1 MNSPFT
7 FRPVYNR
14 MLILLFLGV
23 LFLPLLKMIL
33 SPESRWSTA
42 EQRVLAP
49 RPTPPTTIKQMG
61 TFFSQ
66 TDNYFKDHFGFRD
79 NFIRS
84 YQHEMEKRF
93 NQIGVNAPVLKGLD
107 GWYFFTGDKVLEDF
121 RGETP
126 LSQEQLEQWL
136 AAQEKKA
143 RWLQQQGI
151 RYILAAGPD
160 KQSIYPEYL
169 TENALEVKGVSRFEQ
184 MLTALDQH
192 LPPYLVNLH
201 SVLRQAKG
209 EKNLY
214 YKNDTHW
221 NILGGYLAFQAI
233 FYRIAEM
240 FPTTAFKTSFAF
252 TDDVPGIKGNTGHYG
267 DLARMLMKEKEL
279 AEPSPKLQKFQP
291 CGHLLP
297 FTYHLSNITS
307 DPGRPSFVKG
317 CNQAE
322 LTAVVFRD
330 SFLVALEPFFSEN
343 FKKVVYLWKE
353 YDQKNIE
360 EIMTSFKPD
369 IVIETT
375 VERFLFNSV
384 MPQPER
390 QPEK

>member
-1 MNSPFT
+1 MNTPFT
-7 FRPVYNR
+7 FRPVYNW

-23 LFLPLLKMIL
+23 LFLPPLKMII

-49 RPTPPTTIKQMG
+49 RPTLPTTIKQLG

-79 NFIRS
+79 NFIHS

-107 GWYFFTGDKVLEDF
+107 GWYFLTADKVLEDF

-143 RWLQQQGI
+143 AWLKQHGI
-151 RYILAAGPD
+151 AYILAAGPD

-169 TENALEVKGVSRFEQ
+169 TENAMEVKGVSRFEQ

-221 NILGGYLAFQAI
+221 NMLGGYLAFQAI
-233 FYRIAEM
+233 FKRIAEM
-240 FPTTAFKTSFAF
+240 FPTQTFKTDFALS
-252 TDDVPGIKGNTGHYG
+252 DDVEGIKGNPAHYG
-267 DLARMLMKEKEL
+267 DLARMLMKEEEL
-279 AEPSPKLQKFQP
+279 AETSPRFKTFQP
-291 CGHLLP
+291 CGHRLP
-297 FTYHLSNITS
+297 FPYHLSNFTPT
-307 DPGRPSFVKG
+307 PGRISFAKG
-317 CNQAE
+317 CQQAE

-330 SFLVALEPFFSEN
+330 SFMVALEPFFSEN
-343 FKKVVYLWKE
+343 FKKVIYLWKE

-369 IVIETT
+369 IVIEIT

-384 MPQPER
+384 MPHPGS

>member
-1 MNSPFT
+1 MKTTFT
-7 FRPVYNR
+7 FGPVYNR
-14 MLILLFLGV
+14 ILILLFLGV
-23 LFLPLLKMIL
+23 LFLPPLKMIL
-33 SPESRWSTA
+33 SPEARWSTT
-42 EQRVLAP
+42 EQRVLTP
-49 RPTPPTTIKQMG
+49 RPTPPTTIKQLG

-66 TDNYFKDHFGFRD
+66 TDNYLKDHFGFRD
-79 NFIRS
+79 NFIHR
-84 YQHEMEKRF
+84 YQQEMERHF

-107 GWYFFTGDKVLEDF
+107 GWYFFTADKVLEDF

-126 LSQEQLEQWL
+126 LSQEQLAQWL

-184 MLTALDQH
+184 MLAAVDQH
-192 LPPYLVNLH
+192 PLPYLVNLH
-201 SVLRQAKG
+201 SVLRQAKR

-221 NILGGYLAFQAI
+221 NILGSYLAFQAI
-233 FYRIAEM
+233 FKRIAEM
-240 FPTTAFKTSFAF
+240 FPTKTFKTNFAF
-252 TDDVPGIKGNTGHYG
+252 TDDVPGINGNTGHYG

-279 AEPSPKLQKFQP
+279 AESSPTLQKFQP
-291 CGHLLP
+291 CARLLP
-297 FTYHLSNITS
+297 FTYGLTNLTLI
-307 DPGRPSFVKG
+307 PGQPSFAKG

-330 SFLVALEPFFSEN
+330 SFLVAPEPFFSEN
-343 FKKVVYLWKE
+343 FKKVVYLWKQ

-369 IVIETT
+369 IVIEIT

-384 MPQPER
+384 TS
-390 QPEK
+390 QPEKPK